1 MQSKRV
7 SLLCL
12 RSAHLHRGN
21 ALSALGRDEEA
32 KASYLLVLPMIEK
45 EPRSCRLDWERNS
58 CFVNIGNTYSRQG
71 NFVKANEYYDMA
83 EKLGKDHV
91 DAENGNKVDGMA
103 LMIVSMRQRSF
114 ALKKAGKDDDAKK
127 QMRAVLEMQQKLD
140 VETVKQNAE
149 LKIFEEKQAAKD
161 KESKEKKEADA
172 YAAAIAVHK
181 QRAETADSATSGS
194 VEKLIEGLKSM

>member
-21 ALSALGRDEEA
+21 ALSALSRDEEA
-32 KASYLLVLPMIEK
+32 RASYLLVLPMIEK

-58 CFVNIGNTYSRQG
+58 CFVNIANTYSRQKDLI
-71 NFVKANEYYDMA
+71 KANEYYDMA
-83 EKLGKDHV
+83 EQLGKDHV
-91 DAENGNKVDGMA
+91 DAEHGNKVDGMA

-127 QMRAVLEMQQKLD
+127 QMREVLELQKKLD
-140 VETVKQNAE
+140 VETVNQKAE
-149 LKIFEEKQAAKD
+149 LKIFEEKQAQKD
-161 KESKEKKEADA
+161 KEKKEADA
-172 YAAAIAVHK
+172 YAAAVAVHMEG
-181 QRAETADSATSGS
+181 AAAADSAAASTVAG
-194 VEKLIEGLKSM
+194 LIDGLKSM

>member
-32 KASYLLVLPMIEK
+32 RTSYLLVLPMIEK

-58 CFVNIGNTYSRQG
+58 CFVNIGNTYARQG
-71 NFVKANEYYDMA
+71 NFDKANEYYDMA

-140 VETVKQNAE
+140 VETVKQQAE
-149 LKIFEEKQAAKD
+149 LKIFEEKQTAKVD
-161 KESKEKKEADA
+161 KEKKDADA

>member
-32 KASYLLVLPMIEK
+32 RASYLLVLPMIEK

-58 CFVNIGNTYSRQG
+58 CFVNIGNTYTRQG

-91 DAENGNKVDGMA
+91 EAENGNKVDGMA

-140 VETVKQNAE
+140 VETVKQQAD
-149 LKIFEEKQAAKD
+149 LKAFEEKQTTAK
-161 KESKEKKEADA
+161 EKEKKEAEA
-172 YAAAIAVHK
+172 YAAAVAVHK
-181 QRAETADSATSGS
+181 ERAETADSAASSS
-194 VEKLIEGLKSM
+194 VANLIEGLKSM

>member
-32 KASYLLVLPMIEK
+32 RTAYLLVLPMIEK

-58 CFVNIGNTYSRQG
+58 CFVNIGNTYTRQA

-83 EKLGKDHV
+83 EKLGQDHV

-140 VETVKQNAE
+140 VETVKQQAE
-149 LKIFEEKQAAKD
+149 LKLFEEKQNEDKAA
-161 KESKEKKEADA
+161 KEKKEADA

>member
-1 MQSKRV
+1 MQSQRV

-32 KASYLLVLPMIEK
+32 RASYLLVLPMIEK

-91 DAENGNKVDGMA
+91 DAEHGNKVDGMA

-114 ALKKAGKDDDAKK
+114 ALKKAGKDDEAKK
-127 QMRAVLEMQQKLD
+127 QMREVLEMQQKHD
-140 VETVKQNAE
+140 VETVKQEAE
-149 LKIFEEKQAAKD
+149 LKIFTEKQAE
-161 KESKEKKEADA
+161 KEKLKKEADA
-172 YAAAIAVHK
+172 YAAAVAVHK
-181 QRAETADSATSGS
+181 DGAADADAAASST
-194 VEKLIEGLKSM
+194 VENLMKGLKAMAK